1 MDARRP
7 NPTILPR
14 TDSLGAIFYKDP
26 NGIEHTCAVPI
37 DDAIMWQDDE
47 DNNPYGSFNQD
58 SAGTTNPVL
67 GASCMFAN
75 HIIYEL
81 RLTRMIDHDQEQPS
95 TPPSSQS
102 SPNTAP
108 EFLSRPPDLSDE
120 EEEYGKNPGSGYLQK
135 GSYDSRI
142 QQILYEN
149 PELEIIITEAGKSP
163 DGGYIVYRIRTG
175 VRNNAPSRR
184 VVG

>member
-26 NGIEHTCAVPI
+26 NGIEHTYAVPV

-67 GASCMFAN
+67 SASCMLASRM
-75 HIIYEL
+75 IYSS
-81 RLTRMIDHDQEQPS
+81 RLTRTIDHDQEQPS

-120 EEEYGKNPGSGYLQK
+120 EDEYGKHPGSGYLQK

-175 VRNNAPSRR
+175 VCNDAPTCG
-184 VVG
+184 VVS